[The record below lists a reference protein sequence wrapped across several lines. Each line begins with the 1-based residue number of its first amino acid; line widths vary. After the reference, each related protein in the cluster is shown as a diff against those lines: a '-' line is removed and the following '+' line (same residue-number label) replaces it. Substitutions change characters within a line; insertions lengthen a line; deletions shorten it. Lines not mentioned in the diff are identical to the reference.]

1 MDRTTIHSLLIALL
15 VISLPG
21 CWHSESDTTI
31 VESTHITDIYQHLT
45 PDEYNKDTLV
55 IFDICNTL
63 GAPPTDLASD
73 QWFSALF
80 QQGMNDGRPVD
91 EALSTALAP
100 YCYAQHHQWLV
111 PIEPD
116 TVSTVKSLQQRG
128 ITVIAL
134 TARGLYL
141 FYRTL
146 EQLHKIDIDFTHTSP
161 RKAVVSYGVKNQ
173 SLYSHGII
181 FAGSLN
187 KGDVLKHW
195 LEQLK
200 FQPKK
205 IIFIDD
211 KLKNIETV
219 ADAMKTANYPFV
231 GIRYGHLDERVKNF
245 DMYQTEREYQALLEN
260 SQDRK
265 PIDVCPFQTIG

>member
-1 MDRTTIHSLLIALL
+1 MDRITLRFFVLILIVA
-15 VISLPG
+15 LPG
-21 CWHSESDTTI
+21 CWQKEADSNI
-31 VESTHITDIYQHLT
+31 VESNRITDIYEHIA
-45 PDEYNKDTLV
+45 PEEYNKDTLV

-63 GAPPTDLASD
+63 GAPPTDLGSD

-80 QQGMNDGRPVD
+80 QQGMNDSHSTD
-91 EALSTALAP
+91 EALSKALAP
-100 YCYAQHHQWLV
+100 YCYAQHHRWLE

-116 TVSTVKSLQQRG
+116 TVETVKSLQQRG

-146 EQLHKIDIDFTHTSP
+146 EQLHRIDIDFTHTSP
-161 RKAVVSYGVKNQ
+161 RKAVTPYGVKNQ

-181 FAGSLN
+181 FAGALN

-195 LEQLK
+195 LEQLQ

-205 IIFIDD
+205 IIFVDD
-211 KLKNIETV
+211 KLKNIESV
-219 ADAMKTANYPFV
+219 AHAIKTTNYPFV
-231 GIRYGHLDERVKNF
+231 GIRYGHLDQRVKSF
-245 DMYQTEREYQALLEN
+245 DMHKTEQEYQLLLEN
-260 SQDRK
+260 SHDRQ
-265 PIDVCPFQTIG
+265 PINVFPFQTTG

>member
-1 MDRTTIHSLLIALL
+1 MDRTTIHSLLITLL
-15 VISLPG
+15 IIALPG
-21 CWHSESDTTI
+21 CWHSEPDSTI
-31 VESTHITDIYQHLT
+31 VESNSITDIYQHLT

-63 GAPPTDLASD
+63 GAPPTGLASD

-80 QQGMNDGRPVD
+80 HQAMNNSNSAD
-91 EALSTALAP
+91 EALSKALAP
-100 YCYAQHHQWLV
+100 YCYAQHHCWLE

-116 TVSTVKSLQQRG
+116 TVETVKSLQQRG

-146 EQLHKIDIDFTHTSP
+146 EQLHRIDIDFTHTSH
-161 RKAVVSYGVKNQ
+161 REAVAPYGVKNQ

-181 FAGSLN
+181 FAGALN
-187 KGDVLKHW
+187 KGEALTHW
-195 LEQLK
+195 LEQLR

-205 IIFIDD
+205 IIFVDD

-231 GIRYGHLDERVKNF
+231 GIRYGHLDGRVQNF
-245 DMYQTEREYQALLEN
+245 DLQETEREYQALLESN
-260 SQDRK
+260 PDRK
-265 PIDVCPFQTIG
+265 PIDVCPFQTVG